1 MTARAALTDFGAF
14 YERTYATAY
23 RTAYAIIG
31 EASLAGDAVQDAY
44 LSAFRARARFRGEGS
59 AETWLIRIVVN
70 TAISATRRRRV
81 GWVVPLALDLA
92 APGNE
97 AQRSVERI
105 SMIAA
110 LQEVPPRERAAMVL
124 RFYLDY
130 DYVTIARCLGT
141 STGTVGSWLS
151 RGIDRL
157 RPVLERSADISSQP
171 RRLEG
176 RDDA

>member
-1 MTARAALTDFGAF
+1 MTIALEVRGSLPAAMPCTQRMQGLQT
-14 YERTYATAY
+14 T
-23 RTAYAIIG
+23 
-31 EASLAGDAVQDAY
+31 V
-44 LSAFRARARFRGEGS
+44 RG
-59 AETWLIRIVVN
+59 T
-70 TAISATRRRRV
+70 
-81 GWVVPLALDLA
+81 LALDLA

-130 DYVTIARCLGT
+130 DYVTIACCLGT
-141 STGTVGSWLS
+141 STGTVGSRLS

-157 RPVLERSADISSQP
+157 RPVLERSARSCASP
-171 RRLEG
+171 
-176 RDDA
+176 